1 MNETEFNQ
9 LIDDI
14 LMNIEDQIDAYDID
28 IDCETHSG
36 ILTLIMPNSSQII
49 INRQTFT
56 RQLWLAAK
64 SGGFHYEYSESAEA
78 WLDTRTGID
87 FEEALNRCLNEQSG
101 VEFNI
106 RLD

>member
-14 LMNIEDQIDAYDID
+14 LMDIEDQLDDTDLD

-36 ILTLIMPNSSQII
+36 ILTLTLPNSSQII

-64 SGGFHYEYSESAEA
+64 SGGFHYEFDESSQA
-78 WLDTRTGID
+78 WLDTRTGKR
-87 FEEALNRCLNEQSG
+87 FEDVLNRCLHEQSG
-101 VEFNI
+101 VEFKI
-106 RLD
+106 SLD